1 MKTSVW
7 ILVLFTLF
15 ACSNQKDSNKAQTL
29 EIIEA
34 EKPLIKL
41 PKNII
46 LMIGDG
52 MGISQITAGMYANG
66 NKLNLE
72 RCKVIGL
79 IKTNSEDDLITDSAA
94 GATAFA
100 TGKKTKNG
108 KISQSM
114 KDSINYKTFIEYAE
128 ENNKATGIVVTSTV
142 THATPACFYAHFPR
156 RYEANEPISAQF
168 INSGVD
174 VLIGGGEK
182 YFEKRS
188 DGRNLY
194 EELKSKNYTVL
205 DTLTEDFSTEGI
217 SKMIYLY
224 SPTQPGKLVFEKG
237 DNAPSRGPILPLAT
251 EKALEVLKKDTNG
264 FFMMVEGSQI
274 DWGGHNNDSPYII
287 REMID
292 FDNAIQKVLDFADQ
306 DGETLVIITADHE
319 TGGYAIIGGD
329 LDGTN
334 LVGGF
339 STLKHSAAMIPVF
352 AYGQGAENFAGIYDN
367 TQIFYK
373 MMEAFQF
380 SVDQKKWQKI

>member
-29 EIIEA
+29 EIIET

-168 INSGVD
+168 INSGID

-380 SVDQKKWQKI
+380 SLDQ

>member
-168 INSGVD
+168 INSGID

-380 SVDQKKWQKI
+380 SLDQ

>member
-380 SVDQKKWQKI
+380 SVDQ

>member
-52 MGISQITAGMYANG
+52 MGISQITAGLYANG

-380 SVDQKKWQKI
+380 SVDQ

>member
-15 ACSNQKDSNKAQTL
+15 ACSNQKDSNKTQTL

-380 SVDQKKWQKI
+380 SVDQ

>member
-15 ACSNQKDSNKAQTL
+15 ACSNQKDSNKTQTL

-237 DNAPSRGPILPLAT
+237 DNAPSRGPILPLTT

-380 SVDQKKWQKI
+380 SVDQ

>member
-15 ACSNQKDSNKAQTL
+15 ACSNHKDSNKTQTL

-352 AYGQGAENFAGIYDN
+352 AYGQGAENFASIYDN

-380 SVDQKKWQKI
+380 SVDQ

>member
-29 EIIEA
+29 EIIET

-168 INSGVD
+168 INSGID

-352 AYGQGAENFAGIYDN
+352 AYGQGAENFVGIYDN

-380 SVDQKKWQKI
+380 SVDQ

>member
-29 EIIEA
+29 EIIET

-168 INSGVD
+168 INSGID

-352 AYGQGAENFAGIYDN
+352 AYGQGAENFVGIYDN

-373 MMEAFQF
+373 MIEAFQF
-380 SVDQKKWQKI
+380 SLDQ

>member
-29 EIIEA
+29 EIIET

-168 INSGVD
+168 INSGID

-380 SVDQKKWQKI
+380 SVDQ

>member
-29 EIIEA
+29 EIIET

-79 IKTNSEDDLITDSAA
+79 VKTNSEDDLITDSAA

-352 AYGQGAENFAGIYDN
+352 AYGQGAENFVGIYDN

-380 SVDQKKWQKI
+380 SLDQ

>member
-15 ACSNQKDSNKAQTL
+15 ACSKQKDSNKAQTL

-380 SVDQKKWQKI
+380 SVDQ

>member
-29 EIIEA
+29 EIIET

-380 SVDQKKWQKI
+380 SVDQ

>member
-352 AYGQGAENFAGIYDN
+352 AYGQGAENFVGIYDN

-380 SVDQKKWQKI
+380 SLDQ

>member
-29 EIIEA
+29 EIIET

-168 INSGVD
+168 INSGID

-352 AYGQGAENFAGIYDN
+352 AYGQGAENFVGIYDN

-380 SVDQKKWQKI
+380 SLDQ

>member
-29 EIIEA
+29 EIIET

-168 INSGVD
+168 INSGID

-287 REMID
+287 HEMID

-352 AYGQGAENFAGIYDN
+352 AYGQGAENFVGIYDN

-380 SVDQKKWQKI
+380 SLDQ

>member
-29 EIIEA
+29 EIIET

-352 AYGQGAENFAGIYDN
+352 AYGQGAENFVGIYDN

-380 SVDQKKWQKI
+380 SLDQ

>member
-1 MKTSVW
+1 
-7 ILVLFTLF
+7 
-15 ACSNQKDSNKAQTL
+15 
-29 EIIEA
+29 
-34 EKPLIKL
+34 
-41 PKNII
+41 
-46 LMIGDG
+46 
-52 MGISQITAGMYANG
+52 MYANG

-380 SVDQKKWQKI
+380 SVDQ

>member
-1 MKTSVW
+1 MKT
-7 ILVLFTLF
+7 IFRIFVLFTLL
-15 ACSNQKDSNKAQTL
+15 ACSNQKDSNKAKTL
-29 EIIEA
+29 EVIEA
-34 EKPLIKL
+34 EKPLVKL

-52 MGISQITAGMYANG
+52 MGISQITAGLYANG

-114 KDSINYKTFIEYAE
+114 KDSINYKTFVEYAE

-168 INSGVD
+168 VNSGVD

-188 DGRNLY
+188 DRRNLY
-194 EELKSKNYTVL
+194 EELKSKNYTIL

-217 SKMIYLY
+217 SKMVYLY

-292 FDNAIQKVLDFADQ
+292 FDNAIQKVLDFADK

-319 TGGYAIIGGD
+319 TGGYAIIDGN

-352 AYGQGAENFAGIYDN
+352 AYGKGSENFAGIYDN

-380 SVDQKKWQKI
+380 SVD

>member
-380 SVDQKKWQKI
+380 SEEQ

>member
-168 INSGVD
+168 INSGID

-380 SVDQKKWQKI
+380 SVDQ

>member
-52 MGISQITAGMYANG
+52 MGISQITAGLYANG

-168 INSGVD
+168 INSGID

-352 AYGQGAENFAGIYDN
+352 AYGQGAENFVGIYDN

-380 SVDQKKWQKI
+380 SLDQ